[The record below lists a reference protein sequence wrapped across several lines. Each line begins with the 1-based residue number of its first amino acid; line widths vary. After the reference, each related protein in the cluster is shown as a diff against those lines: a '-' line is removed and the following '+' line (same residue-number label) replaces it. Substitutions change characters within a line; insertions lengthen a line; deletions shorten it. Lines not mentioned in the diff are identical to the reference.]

1 MHFLQININ
10 SLLPKSDELNW
21 FVNKTKATIIGTT
34 KSKLDYNVPDLE
46 VNLPG
51 YDILWC
57 DRNRNGGGVACYI
70 SKDLCFNKRTLNC
83 KKIENIMSDILLPKP
98 KPIIMGVFYRP
109 SNRANFMKLI
119 VKMFSFLNIKDNEIY
134 LLGDFNINLSHNGNY
149 ILTLNWVGFLG
160 VRFEVGGGGKITPPV

>member
-34 KSKLDYNVPDLE
+34 KSKLDYNAPDLE

-70 SKDLCFNKRTLNC
+70 LKDLCFNKRTLNC
-83 KKIENIMSDILLPKP
+83 KKIENIMSDILLPKS
-98 KPIIMGVFYRP
+98 KPIIMGVF
-109 SNRANFMKLI
+109 
-119 VKMFSFLNIKDNEIY
+119 
-134 LLGDFNINLSHNGNY
+134 
-149 ILTLNWVGFLG
+149 
-160 VRFEVGGGGKITPPV
+160 